1 MTRPWPG
8 EVLEERAGEIA
19 VAFAVLLTR
28 QAAWRH
34 RRVETI
40 TVLSH
45 EAVRRAVSVDFT
57 LPAEHREDLAVGE
70 EQVVVPLALVAKRA
84 LVHFDLRD
92 EEGRSVPLL
101 RAEEIQAI
109 SRELLY
115 LAADVDLADAG
126 DATALLPLVDAV
138 VERALETEAPGE
150 ERLRALREDL
160 AALEARAG
168 ELPGFGALADQ
179 LARGFLL
186 CAVLEASGRRR
197 IVKFAYDEPLERPSR
212 ITHFYDA
219 PGCTQAASYHVE
231 VAVPDEL
238 RARTTTLVDD
248 VTGAELARG
257 PRNADRPALH
267 YAAPS
272 PPPALGRPG
281 VSVAYGTERGR
292 FLVPATLVALVTACQ
307 LGIPW
312 LLADLPRLAAQAGPA
327 IAILLSTTAIF
338 SGLVLRSG
346 EHPLVR
352 LVLAPYRWWLVL
364 STVAAVAAAASLGF
378 QARAET
384 LRWVWGVGALCAAC
398 AAGILGVEAARAP
411 SARRSSRPRNP

>member
-1 MTRPWPG
+1 VTQLWPG
-8 EVLEERAGEIA
+8 EVLEERAGELA

-57 LPAEHREDLAVGE
+57 LPEEHRGDLAVGG

-92 EEGRSVPLL
+92 DEGRSVPLL
-101 RAEEIQAI
+101 RAEEIQTI

-115 LAADVDLADAG
+115 LAADVDLVDAD
-126 DATALLPLVDAV
+126 DPTALLPLVDAV
-138 VERALETEAPGE
+138 VERALETEAPDAA
-150 ERLRALREDL
+150 RMRAIEDDL
-160 AALEARAG
+160 ATLEARAG
-168 ELPGFGALADQ
+168 PVPGFAGLADQ

-186 CAVLEASGRRR
+186 CALLPDAAGRHV
-197 IVKFAYDEPLERPSR
+197 VKFAYDEPLERPSR
-212 ITHFYDA
+212 HTHFYDA

-238 RARTTTLVDD
+238 RARTTALVDD
-248 VTGAELARG
+248 ATGDELARG
-257 PRNADRPALH
+257 PRDADRPALH
-267 YAAPS
+267 YAVPS

-281 VSVAYGTERGR
+281 VSVAYGTERAR
-292 FLVPATLVALVTACQ
+292 FLVPAAIVATVTTLQ
-307 LGIPW
+307 LGLPW
-312 LLADLPRLAAQAGPA
+312 LFADLDRLATQAGPA
-327 IAILLSTTAIF
+327 ITILLSTTAIF

-352 LVLAPYRWWLVL
+352 LILVPYRGWLVL
-364 STVAAVAAAASLGF
+364 STLAAVAAAASLGF
-378 QARAET
+378 QARPGV
-384 LRWVWGVGALCAAC
+384 LGWVWGLGALAAAS
-398 AAGILGVEAARAP
+398 AAGILTIEALRAP
-411 SARRSSRPRNP
+411 MARRTPRS